1 VAAVETALGQARA
14 AGRPS
19 LVAYVT
25 GGIRE
30 DWTDLL
36 TAMIEAGADAVEI
49 GLPFSDPMLDG
60 YTIQQA
66 SAAAI
71 SRGATIASILA
82 QLAEA
87 KAVVGSRVPLI
98 AMTYANHAYSRGLP
112 AFCRQL
118 ADAGLSGVIIPDL
131 PAAEADDYLEAADRA
146 GLDATLM
153 VTPAT
158 EPEQIK
164 AIAGQTRGFL
174 YVMSVMATTGTSRE
188 SDDTE
193 RWAVAARARSAIRGL
208 ASPDSTAGVC
218 QPSAI
223 RGLASPDS
231 PAGVCQPSAIRGL
244 ASPDRPA
251 GVCQPSAIRGLASP
265 DSPAGVC
272 QPSAIRGLASPDR
285 PAGVCQP
292 SAIRGLAS
300 PDSPADVCQP
310 NSPRPNSPRP
320 VLIGFG
326 IDTPARA
333 AAAARHADGVIVASA
348 LMRRVLDGASSA
360 DIGRDVTALRA
371 ALDQVSR

>member
-30 DWTDLL
+30 DWPDLL
-36 TAMIEAGADAVEI
+36 AAMIEAGADAVEI

-60 YTIQQA
+60 RTIQQA

-71 SRGATIASILA
+71 SRGQSMARILG
-82 QLAEA
+82 QLGAA
-87 KAVVGSRVPLI
+87 AAGDVPLI

-131 PAAEADDYLEAADRA
+131 PAAEAGDYLGAAGQA

-158 EPEQIK
+158 GPQQVE
-164 AIAGQTRGFL
+164 AIARRTRGFL
-174 YVMSVMATTGTSRE
+174 YVMSVMATTGNPHE
-188 SDDTE
+188 SADAD
-193 RWAVAARARSAIRGL
+193 RWAVAARARRH
-208 ASPDSTAGVC
+208 
-218 QPSAI
+218 
-223 RGLASPDS
+223 
-231 PAGVCQPSAIRGL
+231 
-244 ASPDRPA
+244 
-251 GVCQPSAIRGLASP
+251 
-265 DSPAGVC
+265 
-272 QPSAIRGLASPDR
+272 
-285 PAGVCQP
+285 
-292 SAIRGLAS
+292 
-300 PDSPADVCQP
+300 
-310 NSPRPNSPRP
+310 SPRP

-326 IDTPARA
+326 IDTPGRA

-360 DIGRDVTALRA
+360 SIGRDVAALRT
-371 ALDQVSR
+371 ALDQARS